1 MRLFE
6 ILLLVVLVPVIAW
19 PLLPLRRPRWLL
31 WLPFLGLL
39 FTLLHLGLEGDR
51 WQMVPGYGLTA
62 VTLLVALLHLAQ
74 NGWRIWAK
82 DTQSPPT
89 THRSRLLSLFGLVI
103 LAIAFALPI
112 LLPVPSLVA
121 QTGPYAVG
129 TTTLHLVDNGRSD
142 IYAPEEGSPREFMV
156 QFWYPAALTG
166 TEKEAVFLPDLPVA
180 GPVIAAQFDLPSLM
194 LTHINLAD
202 LDIWQDPPAAAGPF
216 PVIIFAHGLSGIRQQ
231 NTGMA
236 RELASHGYV
245 VAAIDHTYANALS
258 LFPDGR
264 VIFYDPCRL
273 FTDCRSNYVDGR
285 RLVQQ
290 WAGDIAF
297 LLDTMTAWDETT
309 SGIFAGRLNL
319 EQLGLFGHSTGGG
332 AMLQFCLDDPRCDA
346 GLGLD
351 AWALPVDERILT
363 TPPPQPFLFISTPHW
378 LGEEN
383 QARAHAILDALP
395 GPTYELTLA
404 NTGHYD
410 FTDLVRLSPLSPQL
424 GLSGGINNKYSLAL
438 QNRYVLAFFDKY
450 VRMQDTGFLSQPSPY
465 PELTVRQR

>member
-6 ILLLVVLVPVIAW
+6 VLLLVMLVPVVAW

-62 VTLLVALLHLAQ
+62 VALLITIANLAQ
-74 NGWRIWAK
+74 RGERGQGHDA
-82 DTQSPPT
+82 PT
-89 THRSRLLSLFGLVI
+89 PRSRLLALLGLLV

-142 IYAPEEGSPREFMV
+142 IYAPEEGTPREFMV

-166 TEKEAVFLPDLPVA
+166 AEKKAVFLPDLPVA
-180 GPVIAAQFDLPSLM
+180 GPVIAAQFDLPSFL
-194 LTHINLAD
+194 LDHINLAD
-202 LDIWQDPPAAAGPF
+202 LDIWQDPPAAPDGPF
-216 PVIIFAHGLSGIRQQ
+216 PVIIFVHGLSGIRQQ

-236 RELASHGYV
+236 RELASNGYV
-245 VAAIDHTYANALS
+245 VAAMDHTYANALS
-258 LFPDGR
+258 VFPDGR

-273 FTDCRSNYVDGR
+273 FTDCQSNYVDGR

-290 WAGDIAF
+290 WAADIAF
-297 LLDTMTAWDETT
+297 LLDTMAAWDATT

-319 EQLGLFGHSTGGG
+319 QQLGLFGHSTGGG
-332 AMLQFCLDDPRCDA
+332 TTLQFCLDDPRCDA

-410 FTDLVRLSPLSPQL
+410 FTDLALLSPLTPQL
-424 GLSGGINNKYSLAL
+424 GLSGGINSKYSLAL

-450 VRMQDTGFLSQPSPY
+450 LRMQDTGFLSQPSPY
-465 PELTVRQR
+465 PELTIERR